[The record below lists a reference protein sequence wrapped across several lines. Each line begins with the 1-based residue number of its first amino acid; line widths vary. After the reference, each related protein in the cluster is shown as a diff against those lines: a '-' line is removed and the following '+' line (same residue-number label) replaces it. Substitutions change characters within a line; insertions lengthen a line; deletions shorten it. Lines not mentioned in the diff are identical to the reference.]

1 MAQINASLSIN
12 SHELLGGQLTF
23 ARTSSATRI
32 NNIGHVETIGTGM
45 IRFDHY
51 SEPTLI
57 GVHKGYLLEQ
67 TSENVCLQSEDFS
80 TTWTTDAA
88 AATNLGGVATNQTLW
103 MSPDGGFTSDTLSA
117 GSTATGIV
125 AVRQQGFTFTDT
137 EKYTVSIWAKKPAS
151 VGYRYLEISNS
162 DGDDMVDPGC
172 TFYTVFD
179 LQTGVITSNTGNG
192 HTPTGSIEEYSG
204 GWYRC
209 SVTFTANGDSNGEM
223 YFKGWMDTNTIAG
236 EGSHTSGDQMYL
248 WGAQI
253 ENTELSTSYI
263 PTTTGAVTRAA
274 DVASVADTDNMWN
287 WNAGLSLYV
296 DYIVKKADGTET
308 PIVHYADT
316 GNNNYV
322 TFMNSGKLRV
332 TTDGTSQLASDPFDT
347 GFTNVAG
354 TQYRS
359 IMAMKTND
367 LHFASNG
374 ILSGNLPDTTADVP
388 LKSAASDYSIKFFH
402 GTGYATS
409 GSGWIKGFRIYSTRL
424 SNNDLQNLSVEVNTE
439 VSTLQLSE
447 LGTVANDTVGAN
459 KLMTDS
465 VIENKIM
472 NGAVTINKIGA
483 DAVDGTKI
491 ADDAI
496 ASEHYADDSI
506 LSAHIADNQIL
517 SAHLAVDV
525 IVAEDIAANAIT
537 ISELQ
542 DASVSASKILE
553 TDRVRLAIPMAL
565 ALG

>member
-12 SHELLGGQLTF
+12 SHENLAGQMTF
-23 ARTSSATRI
+23 ARTSSATRV
-32 NNIGHVETIGTGM
+32 NKIGHIETIAAGAV
-45 IRFDHY
+45 RFDYY
-51 SEPTLI
+51 SEPTLL

-67 TSENVCLQSEDFS
+67 TSENMCLQSEDFS
-80 TTWTTDAA
+80 TTWTTNAA
-88 AATNLGGVATNQTLW
+88 SASNIGGIATNQILW

-125 AVRQQGFTFTDT
+125 AVRQQGFTFTNT
-137 EKYTVSIWAKKPAS
+137 ESYTVSVWAKKPAS
-151 VGYRYLEISNS
+151 VGYTYLEMCNS
-162 DGDDMVDPGC
+162 DVASGSDVGH
-172 TFYTVFD
+172 TFNTIFN
-179 LQTGVITSNTGNG
+179 LATGAVTSNTG
-192 HTPTGSIEEYSG
+192 TSASIEEYAG

-209 SVTFTANGDSNGEM
+209 SATFTADGNSNGEI
-223 YFKGWMDTNTIAG
+223 YLKGSNAAEAG
-236 EGSHTSGDQMYL
+236 QAGSHTSGDQMYL
-248 WGAQI
+248 WGAQV
-253 ENTELSTSYI
+253 ENTEMSTSYI
-263 PTTTGAVTRAA
+263 PTTTSAVTRAA

-308 PIVHYADT
+308 PVVHYGDAT
-316 GNNNYV
+316 NTNYV

-347 GFTNVAG
+347 GMTSVAG

-367 LHFASNG
+367 LHYASNG
-374 ILSGNLPDTTADVP
+374 ILSANLPDTTADVP

-402 GTGYATS
+402 GTGYAVS

-424 SNNDLQNLSVEVNTE
+424 SNNDLQNLSVEVNTDI
-439 VSTLQLSE
+439 STLQISE
-447 LGTVANDTVGAN
+447 LGTVANDTVSAD
-459 KLMTDS
+459 KMMIDS
-465 VIENKIM
+465 VTTNKIADS
-472 NGAVTINKIGA
+472 AVTLAKVGA
-483 DAVDGTKI
+483 DAIDGTKI

-506 LSAHIADNQIL
+506 LSAHIADNQIT
-517 SAHLAVDV
+517 SAHLALDV

-537 ISELQ
+537 VSEIQ
-542 DASVSASKILE
+542 NGAVTAEKIATGVVSGI
-553 TDRVRLAIPMAL
+553 AIPLAV